1 MSKKNPFDYACGN
14 PNVVW
19 MSQNTNHLETTPAI
33 QEAIIE
39 ATKNKEYNRYP
50 PFLTGL
56 VELHDVIK
64 KDLGVPDF
72 KVMLTSGGTEALYIA
87 MRTFLSKGQE
97 VITSDPSYFIIH
109 HFIRLSG
116 ATPTDLPIYKP
127 PYKFDI
133 EEVKEAINDDTR
145 MILFIDPLNPL
156 GSNYTKDEVR
166 AICDLAQDH
175 DLIVFD
181 DITYRDFAD
190 EHHLASEFAPER
202 TLITYSVSKNC
213 GLAGMRTGALV
224 APVGLM
230 EKAAPYNTNDLSIN
244 IIGQRAAL
252 AALRT
257 KKEWMPRVV
266 KQSRRN
272 QAIIKE
278 AVDEVEGCFLPVY
291 PSQANMFVID
301 ISGTGLKTQPIQDKL
316 LYEHDIFVRAG
327 EYVSKKFGHN
337 FVRLSFTVEEEG
349 ARRFRDA
356 FPKVMAELK
365 G

>member
-1 MSKKNPFDYACGN
+1 MSQKNPFEYAHGN

-19 MSQNTNHLETTPAI
+19 MSQNTNHLPTTPAI
-33 QEAIIE
+33 EEAVIE
-39 ATKNKEYNRYP
+39 SLKNKEYNRYP

-56 VELHDVIK
+56 IDLQNVIK
-64 KDLGVPDF
+64 QDLGLPDY

-87 MRTFLSKGQE
+87 MRTFLEKGQE

-116 ATPTDLPIYKP
+116 ATPTDLPIYKE
-127 PYKFDI
+127 PYKYDI
-133 EEVKEAINDDTR
+133 EEVKEAINDKTK

-156 GSNYTKDEVR
+156 GSNYTKDEVK

-175 DLIVFD
+175 DLILFD

-190 EHHLASEFAPER
+190 EHHLTAEFAPER

-213 GLAGMRTGALV
+213 GLAGMRTGALL
-224 APVGLM
+224 APPELM

-244 IIGQRAAL
+244 ILGQRAAL
-252 AALRT
+252 AALST
-257 KKEWMPRVV
+257 KKEWMPAVV
-266 KQSRRN
+266 AQARKN

-278 AVDEVEGCFLPVY
+278 AVDEVDGAFLPVY
-291 PSQANMFVID
+291 PSMANMFVID
-301 ISGTGLKTQPIQDKL
+301 ISATGLKTQPIQDKL
-316 LYEHDIFVRAG
+316 LFEHDVFVRAG

-337 FVRLSFTVEEEG
+337 FIRASFTVEEEG
-349 ARRFRDA
+349 ARRFRQA
-356 FPKVMAELK
+356 FPKVMAELR
-365 G
+365 